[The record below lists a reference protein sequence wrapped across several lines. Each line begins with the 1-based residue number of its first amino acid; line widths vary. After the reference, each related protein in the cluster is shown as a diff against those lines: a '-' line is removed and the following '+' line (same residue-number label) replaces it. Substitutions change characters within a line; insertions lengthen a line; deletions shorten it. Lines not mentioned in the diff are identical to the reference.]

1 MNLLAL
7 LRYRHRAWKARRR
20 DDRGEIAAMLGL
32 IRSGDT
38 VVDVGAHKGSYL
50 YWLRHAAGPNGR
62 VLAFEPQHVLAAYLR
77 EVVTAMRWR
86 NVRIENQGLSD
97 RRGTL
102 ALHIPG
108 MAGAVSPGA
117 SFEADIT
124 SRADCHTVEVGVTTL
139 DELFPPEAHPPSL
152 IKCDVE
158 GHELAVFRGGERL
171 LREESPAI
179 LFECEARH
187 LGGRPVAEVFTLLEA
202 WGYEGEFFAPDGRRP
217 LREFQPSVHQADQV
231 DRFWD
236 RPGYCN
242 NFLFRIPGR

>member
-7 LRYRHRAWKARRR
+7 LRYRHRAWKARHRNE
-20 DDRGEIAAMLGL
+20 RGEIAAMLGL
-32 IRSGDT
+32 VRAGDT

-50 YWLRHAAGPNGR
+50 CWLRHAVGSDGR
-62 VLAFEPQHVLAAYLR
+62 VLAFEPQPALAAYLR
-77 EVVTAMRWR
+77 EVVAAMCWQ
-86 NVRIENQGLSD
+86 NVQVENKGLSD

-108 MAGAVSPGA
+108 SAGAVSPGA
-117 SFEADIT
+117 SFEVDIA
-124 SRADCHTVEVGVTTL
+124 SRAGCHTVEVGVTTL
-139 DELFPPEAHPPSL
+139 DALFPLDARPPSF

-171 LREESPAI
+171 FREYGPAA

-187 LGGRPVAEVFTLLEA
+187 LGGRPVTEVFALLEA
-202 WGYEGEFFAPDGRRP
+202 WGYQGEFFAPEGLRP
-217 LREFQPSVHQADQV
+217 VREFLPEVHHADQG

-236 RPGYCN
+236 RPSYCN
-242 NFLFRIPGR
+242 NFLFRRRL